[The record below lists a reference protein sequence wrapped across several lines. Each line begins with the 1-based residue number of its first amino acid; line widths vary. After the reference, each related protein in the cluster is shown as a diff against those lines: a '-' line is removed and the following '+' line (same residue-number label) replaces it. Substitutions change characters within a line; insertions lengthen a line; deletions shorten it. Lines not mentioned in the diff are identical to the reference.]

1 MGLRPHRQLYI
12 RPGWWSIASHERHHA
27 SNKSFPSAWQKRLAA
42 HTLPATVKGRHSTW
56 VGPFFKAH
64 NSHKTNKHK
73 HNSASLTSQ
82 FRVPFLHS
90 SPTIPVPQPH
100 PVPHTSSRLK
110 CEAVLCAET
119 PCNKY
124 DDGYGAQAA
133 SSRNHPIRSRPSG
146 GQKKAVSRLSKT
158 GLCGE
163 WASAPSPQTPGLA
176 RQCRCP
182 GPQSRSSSVP
192 SRR

>member
-1 MGLRPHRQLYI
+1 MWAYAPTDNFTSVRGGGASLLMKDTTRATSHSPPLVRNDLQHTHPPRHNKAQTQHMG
-12 RPGWWSIASHERHHA
+12 W
-27 SNKSFPSAWQKRLAA
+27 
-42 HTLPATVKGRHSTW
+42 
-56 VGPFFKAH
+56 PFFKAH

-90 SPTIPVPQPH
+90 SPTIPLPQPH
-100 PVPHTSSRLK
+100 PIPRTSSRLK

-146 GQKKAVSRLSKT
+146 GQKKQCQGSVKLDCVENGPLRLPLK
-158 GLCGE
+158 L
-163 WASAPSPQTPGLA
+163 LD
-176 RQCRCP
+176 
-182 GPQSRSSSVP
+182 
-192 SRR
+192 